1 MLTICNIWTRSL
13 TFIVGASFDKFNV
26 ALQFGGLSEFI
37 ILITIVKHLQVA
49 NGSSP
54 LVCFQL
60 VYWNIKCTWQYNNF
74 IRSTI
79 CYILSWIGFNV
90 SFTLKLILAFNSS
103 KVDPTRG
110 GWRCIDSLFEERPLP
125 YCSILN
131 TTTCVSIA
139 ITKRRW
145 LSSKYVSTTM
155 RWRTWFWQKLRQVVV
170 EVENTMWTW
179 VSKCKLNGVLWGA
192 NVKLEWVKVG
202 SLIYF

>member
-60 VYWNIKCTWQYNNF
+60 VYWNIKCTWQYNNL

-90 SFTLKLILAFNSS
+90 SFTLKLILAFDSS

-145 LSSKYVSTTM
+145 FPLSM
-155 RWRTWFWQKLRQVVV
+155 FPLRCTKELGFDKSSGKWLLRLKTQCEREFQSANSMVFCG
-170 EVENTMWTW
+170 EQM
-179 VSKCKLNGVLWGA
+179 SSLNGLR
-192 NVKLEWVKVG
+192 
-202 SLIYF
+202 